1 MTNQNT
7 ISYPFVRNKTSTSR
21 ISRNIEGNIVTISR
35 ELVSEA
41 KASFQRNFNVR
52 PCYNCER
59 RDHGRKISC
68 HALDQRRDQWPKVYG
83 GKKEEKDRG
92 NLPRSVMRGK
102 SSKLNWVC
110 IARLPSSVIEHAV
123 VFVSRKCHFVCKPT
137 IASTRWKQRVV
148 VALLFTEGE
157 PREKYPPPC
166 GKTAGSVDCTA
177 KLTLDSPVARSF
189 LDSTTLFSE

>member
-7 ISYPFVRNKTSTSR
+7 ISYPFIQNKTSTSR
-21 ISRNIEGNIVTISR
+21 ISRNIEGNIVTILKPVENWFQKRKHRSN
-35 ELVSEA
+35 EISTYVLVTIASDAITAA
-41 KASFQRNFNVR
+41 KFRVT
-52 PCYNCER
+52 
-59 RDHGRKISC
+59 
-68 HALDQRRDQWPKVYG
+68 LDQRRDQWPKVCG
-83 GKKEEKDRG
+83 RKKEEKDRG

-157 PREKYPPPC
+157 PREKYPLLA
-166 GKTAGSVDCTA
+166 GKQQDRSI
-177 KLTLDSPVARSF
+177 ARRN
-189 LDSTTLFSE
+189 